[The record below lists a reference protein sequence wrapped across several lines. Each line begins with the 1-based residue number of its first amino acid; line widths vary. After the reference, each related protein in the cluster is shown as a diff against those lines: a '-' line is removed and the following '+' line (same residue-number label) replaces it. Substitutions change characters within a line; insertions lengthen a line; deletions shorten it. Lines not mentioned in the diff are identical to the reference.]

1 MLSSTLPLVPD
12 LVAAAPAVD
21 LRRIIRA
28 VASSTAIE
36 TGQPIQ
42 ELESQL
48 QSDSRFSALDLASP
62 NPAVSGVF

>member
-12 LVAAAPAVD
+12 LLAAAPAVD

-36 TGQPIQ
+36 TGQAIQ
-42 ELESQL
+42 ELEIQL
-48 QSDSRFSALDLASP
+48 QSDSRFPELELAAP
-62 NPAVSGVF
+62 MPV

>member
-1 MLSSTLPLVPD
+1 
-12 LVAAAPAVD
+12 
-21 LRRIIRA
+21 

-36 TGQPIQ
+36 TGQTIQ

-62 NPAVSGVF
+62 NPAASGVF